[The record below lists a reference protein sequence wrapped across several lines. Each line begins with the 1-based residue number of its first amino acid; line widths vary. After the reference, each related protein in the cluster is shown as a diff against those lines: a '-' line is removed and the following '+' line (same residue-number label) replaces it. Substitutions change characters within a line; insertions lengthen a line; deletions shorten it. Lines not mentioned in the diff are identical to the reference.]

1 MVENIQHEFFIW
13 DEKSLIEHQKNCENK
28 SVSET
33 KDIIKNTQVES
44 TQTKWQN
51 ITNPKLRRKVRE
63 KLWRETNKDKRKV
76 YEKTYRD
83 LNKDKIKVVK
93 RSYRKLNRDKI
104 NKIKRNYRKHKLNTD
119 IQYKLSELLRGRL
132 RNALKGI
139 CSSGSAVEYLGC
151 TIPEL
156 KSYLESK
163 FLPDMTWN
171 NWSFYGW
178 HIDHIK
184 PLASFDLT
192 VKEQLLEACHYTN
205 LQPLWAKDNLS
216 KGSKLSHQILSGRFT
231 PTTFTLNNTRDS
243 DCATFQPLI
252 NSLTDIN
259 SVNTSISGQ
268 HTNSEFSTL
277 IQ

>member
-33 KDIIKNTQVES
+33 KDIINDTQIES
-44 TQTKWQN
+44 TQIKWQN
-51 ITNPKLRRKVRE
+51 ITDPKLRRKVRE
-63 KLWRETNKDKRKV
+63 KLWREVNKDKRKV

-93 RSYRKLNRDKI
+93 RLYQKLNRDKI
-104 NKIKRNYRKHKLNTD
+104 NKTKRNYRKNKLNTD
-119 IQYKLSELLRGRL
+119 IQYKLSDLLRGRL
-132 RNALKGI
+132 RKALKGI
-139 CSSGSAVEYLGC
+139 CTSGSAIEYLGC
-151 TIPEL
+151 TVPEL

-163 FLPDMTWN
+163 FLPGMSWD
-171 NWSFYGW
+171 NWTIDGW

-216 KGSKLSHQILSGRFT
+216 KGSKLSHRILSGRLTTASFGLDFT
-231 PTTFTLNNTRDS
+231 SDGDYAVSQPFLYRFTN
-243 DCATFQPLI
+243 I
-252 NSLTDIN
+252 Y
-259 SVNTSISGQ
+259 SVHTSICRQ
-268 HTNSEFSTL
+268 HTNSEFTAL